1 MRNRLARYSFQS
13 SAQPMTALGA
23 TRLDDRS
30 TGLTGHAV
38 AKPMT
43 AGPTAGIWLK
53 STFHSDGLRF
63 GRLSVRR

>member
-1 MRNRLARYSFQS
+1 
-13 SAQPMTALGA
+13 MTALGA
-23 TRLDDRS
+23 TRLDDRA

-43 AGPTAGIWLK
+43 AGPAAGIWLK